1 MFRVKRKS
9 ALSNII
15 TNYFGTD
22 PFSQEKQKPRLHLPS
37 GKPIGRPQPPTAAA
51 AATSNSSS
59 SSTFAKRF
67 LVKPL
72 NLRLGPPIKILPTLN
87 RNRPQQQ
94 PQQQQQQQQ
103 QQPKQQ
109 QPQQRPPQQTED
121 VYRASVPAPLLASG
135 FNEHEERGRVPAPL
149 LARNDGSTA
158 KRPDGESETMVKG
171 SQTFSQLVSNSLVS
185 TTLSL
190 PVRNFSDIFG
200 EGLHIFIF

>member
-94 PQQQQQQQQ
+94 PQQQQQQQ
-103 QQPKQQ
+103 PKQQ

-135 FNEHEERGRVPAPL
+135 FKEHEERGRVPAPL
-149 LARNDGSTA
+149 LARNDGSAA

-171 SQTFSQLVSNSLVS
+171 SQTFSELVSNSLVS

>member
-22 PFSQEKQKPRLHLPS
+22 PFSQEKQKPRMYLPS

-109 QPQQRPPQQTED
+109 RPPQQTED

-135 FNEHEERGRVPAPL
+135 FKEHEERGRVPAPL
-149 LARNDGSTA
+149 LARNDGSAA

-190 PVRNFSDIFG
+190 SVRNFSDIFG